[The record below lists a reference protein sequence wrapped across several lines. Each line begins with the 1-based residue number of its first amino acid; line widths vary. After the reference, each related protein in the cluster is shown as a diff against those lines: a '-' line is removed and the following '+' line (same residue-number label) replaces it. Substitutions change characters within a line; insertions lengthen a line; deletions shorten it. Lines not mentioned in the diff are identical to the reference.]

1 VTTLDRLI
9 ADLADAVAPNVPGVE
24 GLGLKVT
31 DVDLVVP
38 LESMSDPREV
48 VLVSIP
54 RGLLETGFQRPLGE
68 LRLSF
73 RENLP

>member
-9 ADLADAVAPNVPGVE
+9 AHLADAVAPHVPGVDA
-24 GLGLKVT
+24 LGLKVT

-38 LESMSDPREV
+38 LESMTDSREL

-54 RGLLETGFQRPLGE
+54 RGLLRTGFERPLGE

-73 RENLP
+73 RETS

>member
-1 VTTLDRLI
+1 MTTLDRLI
-9 ADLADAVAPNVPGVE
+9 AELADAVAPNVPGVE

-38 LESMSDPREV
+38 LESTSDPREV

>member
-1 VTTLDRLI
+1 VTTLDRLS
-9 ADLADAVAPNVPGVE
+9 AHLADAVAPNVPGVSA
-24 GLGLKVT
+24 LGLTVT

-38 LESMSDPREV
+38 LESMPDPREI

-54 RGLLETGFQRPLGE
+54 RGRLQTGFERPLGE

-73 RENLP
+73 RQAAP

>member
-9 ADLADAVAPNVPGVE
+9 THLADAVAPNVPGLQ

-38 LESMSDPREV
+38 LESMPDSREV
-48 VLVSIP
+48 ILVSIP
-54 RGLLETGFQRPLGE
+54 RGRLQTGFERPLGE

-73 RENLP
+73 RQGLP

>member
-9 ADLADAVAPNVPGVE
+9 THLADAVAPNVPGVQA
-24 GLGLKVT
+24 LGLKVT

-38 LESMSDPREV
+38 LESMPDPREV
-48 VLVSIP
+48 ILVSIP
-54 RGLLETGFQRPLGE
+54 RGRLQTGFERPLGE

-73 RENLP
+73 RQGLP

>member
-9 ADLADAVAPNVPGVE
+9 THLADAVAPNAPGVQA
-24 GLGLKVT
+24 LGLKVT

-38 LESMSDPREV
+38 LESMPDPREV
-48 VLVSIP
+48 ILVSIP
-54 RGLLETGFQRPLGE
+54 RGRLQTGFERPLGE

-73 RENLP
+73 RQGLP

>member
-9 ADLADAVAPNVPGVE
+9 THLADAVAPDVPGVTA
-24 GLGLKVT
+24 LGLNVT
-31 DVDLVVP
+31 DVDLLVP
-38 LESMSDPREV
+38 LESMPDARDV

-54 RGLLETGFQRPLGE
+54 RGRLQTGFERPLGE

-73 RENLP
+73 RRALP

>member
-9 ADLADAVAPNVPGVE
+9 THLADAVAPSVPGVKA
-24 GLGLKVT
+24 LGLRVT
-31 DVDLVVP
+31 DVDLLVP
-38 LESMSDPREV
+38 LESMADPRGV

-54 RGLLETGFQRPLGE
+54 RGRLQTGFERPLGE

-73 RENLP
+73 RQNLA